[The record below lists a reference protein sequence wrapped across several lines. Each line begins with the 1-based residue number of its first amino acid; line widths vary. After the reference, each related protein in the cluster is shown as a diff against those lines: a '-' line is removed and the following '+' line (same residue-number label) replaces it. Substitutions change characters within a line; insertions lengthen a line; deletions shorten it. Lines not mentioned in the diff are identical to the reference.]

1 MLGAELVP
9 GTSGEAQISLTLGDK
24 RHEVLGGGDGT
35 W

>member
-1 MLGAELVP
+1 MLGAEP
-9 GTSGEAQISLTLGDK
+9 ETSGEAQISLTLGGK